1 MSFTSPFI
9 LFYFLPIFLVVFFL
23 LPMRYKKVFLWIGS
37 IIFYAWEEPQY
48 FLLMPGLILF
58 NFLVAGQIEK
68 SKEKAGI
75 SSGWLY
81 GGIAANLSVLLYFK
95 TTNHFPIGLSFLTF
109 QTIGYLIDVFK
120 HRISAS
126 NALFDFSL
134 TMFLFP
140 KVISGP
146 ITSYREL
153 IPRLNRLNISLA
165 NVSDGLRRFSIGLAK
180 KILIADALSE
190 SVNRIFNLST
200 SELTTAW
207 AWYGILAFAVQIYFD
222 FSGYTDMA
230 IGLGQALGFKLPDNF
245 NYPYLSRSITEF
257 WRRWH
262 ITLSN
267 WFRDYLFYP
276 LERKRKLA
284 QRGSQAIST
293 LIVFSLTGLWHG
305 ISDNFLA
312 WGIFQALLI
321 IFEQS
326 AIGKRVFNRL
336 PRFLQHFYGVSA
348 ILMGWVLFRTS
359 DLPQAAGYFA
369 ALAGFGKGDEK
380 IPFGSM
386 PLIENYLWITV
397 LVGILFSFPVI
408 PFLFERMQ
416 NVKFLEIFSKQR
428 FVDALIIIL
437 VFVSIVFIIA
447 SKSQMSLY
455 AKF

>member
-1 MSFTSPFI
+1 MSFSNPFI
-9 LFYFLPIFLVVFFL
+9 LFYFLPIFLVLYFL
-23 LPMRYKKVFLWIGS
+23 LPIRYKKAFLWLGS
-37 IIFYAWEEPQY
+37 VVFYAWAEPLY
-48 FLLMPGLILF
+48 FPLMIGLVLA
-58 NFLVAGQIEK
+58 NFLIAGKIELYA
-68 SKEKAGI
+68 EKAGI
-75 SSGWLY
+75 SRGWLY
-81 GGIAANLSVLLYFK
+81 GGITLNLSVLVYFK
-95 TTNHFPIGLSFLTF
+95 TTNHFPLGLSFLTF

-153 IPRLNRLNISLA
+153 TPRLRQLNISLA
-165 NVSDGLRRFSIGLAK
+165 NASDGLRRFSIGLAK

-284 QRGSQAIST
+284 QRGSQAFST

-305 ISDNFLA
+305 ISINFLA
-312 WGIFQALLI
+312 WGILQAILI

-326 AIGKRVFNRL
+326 AIGKRIFDRL
-336 PRFLQHFYGVSA
+336 PRLLQHFYGFGA

-359 DLPQAAGYFA
+359 NLPQAAGYFA
-369 ALAGFGKGDEK
+369 ALAGFGKGDGK
-380 IPFGSM
+380 IPFDSL

-408 PFLFERMQ
+408 PFLVERMQ
-416 NVKFLEIFSKQR
+416 NVRFLKKFSKQR
-428 FVDALIIIL
+428 FVDALIIVL
-437 VFVSIVFIIA
+437 VFISIVFILA